1 MERIAMA
8 TASPRIPFTYRY
20 GNVGWRSKLHRERKG
35 GRGREGKRERERGR
49 ERENEELRGNKREG
63 DGDKEKRWR

>member
-35 GRGREGKRERERGR
+35 GRGREGKRKRERGT
-49 ERENEELRGNKREG
+49 ERK
-63 DGDKEKRWR
+63 

>member
-35 GRGREGKRERERGR
+35 GRGREGKREREREGER
-49 ERENEELRGNKREG
+49 ERERGTERK
-63 DGDKEKRWR
+63 

>member
-20 GNVGWRSKLHRERKG
+20 GNVGWRSKLY
-35 GRGREGKRERERGR
+35 RERERER
-49 ERENEELRGNKREG
+49 EREGEREEEREICV
-63 DGDKEKRWR
+63 W